1 MIALGEKMDVDMP
14 TYRKVAQNSRY
25 EYTVSHS
32 LESRYRNL
40 FHFGISIR
48 YYSVLFVTGLSLAYW
63 VIYKL
68 YQDQKFLTKNL
79 IPCSFTAC
87 WVLLSVLAWDIVCS
101 MNQAIGSLTL

>member
-1 MIALGEKMDVDMP
+1 MNTLSAILWNPDIEIF
-14 TYRKVAQNSRY
+14 SI
-25 EYTVSHS
+25 
-32 LESRYRNL
+32 
-40 FHFGISIR
+40 FGISIR

-68 YQDQKFLTKNL
+68 YQDQKIPYENL

-101 MNQAIGSLTL
+101 MSQAIGSPTL

>member
-1 MIALGEKMDVDMP
+1 MNTLSAILWNPDIEIF
-14 TYRKVAQNSRY
+14 SI
-25 EYTVSHS
+25 
-32 LESRYRNL
+32 
-40 FHFGISIR
+40 FGISIR
-48 YYSVLFVTGLSLAYW
+48 YYSVLFVTGLSLVYW